1 MARLSAG
8 HLTARVRCS
17 GRDIASID
25 LILDRPLRVLSGFH
39 GKPPADCLRLLPLLF
54 PLCGTAH
61 VLAALQATEAA
72 ASMVPASAH
81 AAARN
86 TLALA
91 DMLAAQIWRSCIDWA
106 HLTRTPAVPGPV
118 AQARRLVERI
128 ALALYPEGDWQRI
141 GGGRLAPDGAAL
153 AAARAELKQLRAILD
168 LTGALVTLRTEMVR
182 AMAGTEPE
190 WTAFVDGCFA
200 DMVDATTANL
210 EVLDAQ
216 LQAMVELPA
225 TPVSSALLAV
235 EAGHGKGI
243 VPTARGELCYE
254 LDLDAAG
261 VRACRVCAPT
271 DRVFAAD
278 GPVVT
283 LLQRLRQAEDPLLAV
298 RWIVAAYDPCIE
310 VQIEQAAD

>member
-1 MARLSAG
+1 MPRLSAG
-8 HLTARVRCS
+8 HLTARVGYQGS
-17 GRDIASID
+17 DIASID
-25 LILDRPLRVLSGFH
+25 LILERPLRVLSGFH

-72 ASMVPASAH
+72 TSIVPASGH

-91 DMLAAQIWRSCIDWA
+91 DMLAAQIWRSCIDWGQ
-106 HLTRTPAVPGPV
+106 LTRTPAVPEPV

-128 ALALYPEGDWQRI
+128 ALALYPDGDWQRI
-141 GGGRLAPDGAAL
+141 GGGRLAPDVVGL
-153 AAARAELKQLRAILD
+153 AAARAELKQLCAQLD
-168 LTGALVTLRTEMVR
+168 LSGVLVTLRTEMVR

-190 WTAFVDGCFA
+190 WTACVDSCFA
-200 DMVDATTANL
+200 DMVDATPANL
-210 EVLDAQ
+210 EALDAE

-225 TPVSSALLAV
+225 TQASAALLAV
-235 EAGHGKGI
+235 EAGHGSGI

-254 LDLDAAG
+254 LELDAAG
-261 VRACRVCAPT
+261 VRACRVSAPT

-310 VQIEQAAD
+310 VRIERAGD